1 MQILK
6 CLGVQPLTVSTCS
19 SIKIQAHQKN
29 LIVNF
34 VKRNIVCIAELNH
47 MLDNLANNL
56 KMIKKTNNFWNL

>member
-6 CLGVQPLTVSTCS
+6 CLGVQLLTVSTCS
-19 SIKIQAHQKN
+19 SIKIQVHQKN

>member
-6 CLGVQPLTVSTCS
+6 CLGVQLLTVSTCS